1 MTAGPAVGSA
11 TPLRHAPTDPA
22 GPASTDT
29 PPGGTAQPSLLLR
42 TAFALMSSTVAS
54 AALGFVFWLVAAR
67 WFPPERVGWAAA
79 AISSMALLA
88 GLAQLNLTS
97 LFARFLPT
105 AGTRSRRLILAGYAA
120 SAAMAVLLTAGFLGL
135 GLLSGVLG
143 SQPVEV
149 LAFVAAVVASAIFFI
164 QDGVLAALRRPGLV
178 PVKNVL
184 ASAGKLALLPLL
196 AGTAAGYGL
205 LLAWT
210 VPMLVTMLAVNWWI
224 LTRLAPAQRRT
235 ASTPRPTSREVFNF
249 ASAEYVNG
257 TINNTLAFL
266 PPVLVVSLLGPVP
279 SAYFHLPWV
288 IGVAGTTVLWNVVT
302 SFVVQASSDDGG
314 RMRAHID
321 RAVLLV
327 ALVAGLAMLTLVA
340 AATPLLGLLGSDYAA
355 HGADALRLVGLSLPF
370 TGVVLLYAAFVMMEK
385 RMWRMVL
392 VQAFGA
398 VICLGG
404 TVLGLPRFGI
414 AAPALALLVG
424 QAVTAAVLVP
434 GLVRRYRAT
443 AVDPA
448 SGTAGGR
455 LEAGMTGA

>member
-22 GPASTDT
+22 NPT
-29 PPGGTAQPSLLLR
+29 GGTAQPSLLLR

-97 LFARFLPT
+97 LFARFLPA
-105 AGTRSRRLILAGYAA
+105 AGARSRRLILAGYAA

-135 GLLSGVLG
+135 GLLSGVIG

-224 LTRLAPAQRRT
+224 LTRLAPAQRT
-235 ASTPRPTSREVFNF
+235 ATSPRLARREMFSF

-302 SFVVQASSDDGG
+302 SFVVQASSDGEG
-314 RMRAHID
+314 RIRAHID

-327 ALVAGLAMLTLVA
+327 ALVTGLAMVTLVA
-340 AATPLLGLLGSDYAA
+340 AATPLLGLLGPDYAA
-355 HGADALRLVGLSLPF
+355 NGADALRLIGLSLPF
-370 TGVVLLYAAFVMMEK
+370 TGVVLLYAAFAMMEK

-392 VQAFGA
+392 VQSIGA

-443 AVDPA
+443 AVGPVDDRRD
-448 SGTAGGR
+448 G
-455 LEAGMTGA
+455 EVTGA